1 VHDRPRVLVAEDH
14 RAMRDSLVRLLS
26 RECDVVEAVAD
37 GQSAVAAA
45 ARLNPDLLVLD
56 IAMPGLNGL
65 AAATE
70 IKASGSH
77 AKVVFVTN
85 LHDREFVDRSLAL
98 GSVGYIVKNRIVA
111 DLFPAIREV
120 LAGHSF
126 ISPTL
131 G

>member
-1 VHDRPRVLVAEDH
+1 MHDRPRVLVAEDH

-37 GQSAVAAA
+37 GHAAVAAA

-56 IAMPGLNGL
+56 IAMPGMNGIV
-65 AAATE
+65 AATQ
-70 IKASGSH
+70 IRASGSQ

-85 LHDREFVDRSLAL
+85 LHDREFVDRSLTL
-98 GSVGYIVKNRIVA
+98 GSVGYIMKNRIVA

-126 ISPTL
+126 VSPTL
-131 G
+131 

>member
-1 VHDRPRVLVAEDH
+1 VLVAEDH

-56 IAMPGLNGL
+56 IAMPGMNGI
-65 AAATE
+65 AAATQ

-77 AKVVFVTN
+77 ARVVFVTN

-98 GSVGYIVKNRIVA
+98 GTVGYIVKNRIVP
-111 DLFPAIREV
+111 DLYPAIREV
-120 LAGHSF
+120 LAGRSF

-131 G
+131 A

>member
-1 VHDRPRVLVAEDH
+1 
-14 RAMRDSLVRLLS
+14 MRDSLVRLLS
-26 RECDVVEAVAD
+26 RECEVVEAVAD

-45 ARLNPDLLVLD
+45 ARLNPDLLILD
-56 IAMPGLNGL
+56 IAMSGMNGL
-65 AAATE
+65 AAATA

-98 GSVGYIVKNRIVA
+98 GTVGYIVKNRIVA